1 MASNVSVKMNKL
13 KLQVSA
19 WRDVKSIHVKRK
31 NVDCSKI
38 HAVQY

>member
-31 NVDCSKI
+31 KVDGSKI
-38 HAVQY
+38 QAVQY